1 VTNGPTIESIKVAT
15 ALAPLPKP
23 ISFGE
28 WVMTHREFAVCAIR
42 ADTGERGVSFC
53 YTRDAPIAE
62 IVRRNLTPQYVGRP
76 ATTPEENFYA
86 AAWSNNAI
94 LASGIGYRALSA
106 IDVAAWDL
114 AAKVAGQSIEDYL
127 GGEPR
132 PMPVTAIIGYPPTLT
147 PEQVSEQV
155 TELHAAGWRR
165 FKQPIA
171 ATHELTRD
179 RLQAARDTAPDC
191 WLGMDTNWVFKTVDD
206 AVSFIDSVESLKLGW
221 VEDIMPPGNAR
232 AIAEVRQRVRTPIAM
247 GDEQGGSYHP
257 EALLTAEA
265 VDVQRIDV
273 TTTGG
278 ITRLRSV
285 LDQIAKAGVTFAPHM
300 FPHAHSRVLGAF
312 GYEVPIEWG
321 VPGTGVDQLS
331 DALTQPVV
339 TDGYM
344 EPLPQEEG
352 IGNAISGAWLSEQV
366 LTDPDALAEEL

>member
-1 VTNGPTIESIKVAT
+1 MTPGPTIETIKVAT

-23 ISFGE
+23 IRFGE

-42 ADTGERGVSFC
+42 ADTGEHGVSFC

-62 IVRRNLTPQYVGRP
+62 IVRRNLAPQYVGRS
-76 ATTPEENFYA
+76 ALTPEENFFA

-94 LASGIGYRALSA
+94 LASGIGYRALSTV
-106 IDVAAWDL
+106 DVAAWDL
-114 AAKVAGQSIEDYL
+114 AAKMAGKPIETYL

-147 PEQVSEQV
+147 PDQVSEQV
-155 TELHAAGWRR
+155 SAPHAAGWRR

-171 ATHELTRD
+171 ATHDLTRE

-191 WLGMDTNWVFKTVDD
+191 WLGMDANWVFKTVDD
-206 AVSFIDSVESLKLGW
+206 AVSFIDSIEPLGLGW

-232 AIAEVRQRVRTPIAM
+232 AIAEVRSRVRTPIAM

-257 EALLTAEA
+257 EALLAAGA
-265 VDVQRIDV
+265 VDVQRLDV

-285 LDQIAKAGVTFAPHM
+285 LDQIADAGVAFAPHM
-300 FPHAHSRVLGAF
+300 FPHAHSRVLGAL

-331 DALTQPVV
+331 DALTQPTV

-344 EPLPQEEG
+344 QPLAQEHG
-352 IGNAISGAWLSEQV
+352 IGNAISGAWLSAQE
-366 LTDPDALAEEL
+366 LTDPDGLAEEL

>member
-1 VTNGPTIESIKVAT
+1 
-15 ALAPLPKP
+15 
-23 ISFGE
+23 
-28 WVMTHREFAVCAIR
+28 
-42 ADTGERGVSFC
+42 
-53 YTRDAPIAE
+53 
-62 IVRRNLTPQYVGRP
+62 
-76 ATTPEENFYA
+76 
-86 AAWSNNAI
+86 
-94 LASGIGYRALSA
+94 
-106 IDVAAWDL
+106 
-114 AAKVAGQSIEDYL
+114 
-127 GGEPR
+127 
-132 PMPVTAIIGYPPTLT
+132 MPVTAIIGYPPTLT

-155 TELHAAGWRR
+155 AELHAAGWRR

-171 ATHELTRD
+171 GSHELTRD

-232 AIAEVRQRVRTPIAM
+232 AIAEVRRRVRTPIAM

-257 EALLTAEA
+257 EALLAAEA

-278 ITRLRSV
+278 ITRLRSL
-285 LDQIAKAGVTFAPHM
+285 LDQIATAGVTFAPHM
-300 FPHAHSRVLGAF
+300 FPHAHSRVLGALR
-312 GYEVPIEWG
+312 YEVPIEWG

-331 DALTQPVV
+331 DALTQPAV

-344 EPLPQEEG
+344 EPLPQEHG

-366 LTDPDALAEEL
+366 LTDPDGLAEEL